1 MNFKKKFCQKDV
13 FEGKM
18 FKCEKFKKYYISNGI
33 SFGSVIK
40 GKIHAYM
47 QQQ

>member
-1 MNFKKKFCQKDV
+1 MNFKKIFCQKDV

-18 FKCEKFKKYYISNGI
+18 YKSEKFKKYYILNGI
-33 SFGSVIK
+33 SFLSVIK